1 MKTHI
6 IFSYKNWK
14 NDLNGVVEKL
24 KSFFQSSVSAETNR
38 ATESEEELKK
48 NVMFVEDEIADA
60 FTEINDERRRITAE
74 ITRATA
80 AEAELLARVEVL
92 EAKIL

>member
-60 FTEINDERRRITAE
+60 FTEINDERRITAE